1 MTTSFRGS
9 ARMRIFKDF
18 HFDAAHHL
26 PHVFP
31 PGHPNHRLHGHS
43 YRVRLALQGRPDAE
57 TAFIRNFGDLEEQ
70 IAALRDA
77 LDHRYLN
84 EDVPGLEKP
93 SLEVIALWIW
103 DRLKPETPELA
114 SVGVYRDSAGEG
126 CEYEGEA
133 E

>member
-1 MTTSFRGS
+1 
-9 ARMRIFKDF
+9 MRIYKEF

-31 PGHPNHRLHGHS
+31 EGHPNHRLHGHS
-43 YRVRLALQGRPDAE
+43 YRVRLTMAGRPDPE
-57 TAFIRNFGDLEEQ
+57 TGLIRDLGQ
-70 IAALRDA
+70 LDDWIAVLRDA

-93 SLEVIALWIW
+93 SLEMIAIWIW
-103 DRLKPETPELA
+103 RKLKGPLPELA
-114 SVGVYRDSAGEG
+114 AVGVYRDSAREG
-126 CEYEGEA
+126 CEYAGEF